1 MIEDGIVISKETY
14 QELLETERKYLI
26 LLEEV
31 KNLSNSLVNYQE
43 TLENVLK
50 NLKSI
55 ETL

>member
-1 MIEDGIVISKETY
+1 MLTDTIVINKDTY

-31 KNLSNSLVNYQE
+31 KNLSNSLITYQE

-50 NLKSI
+50 NLKNL
-55 ETL
+55 E

>member
-1 MIEDGIVISKETY
+1 MLTNSILVEEETY

-31 KNLSNSLVNYQE
+31 KNLSNSLVTYQE

-50 NLKSI
+50 NLK
-55 ETL
+55 TL